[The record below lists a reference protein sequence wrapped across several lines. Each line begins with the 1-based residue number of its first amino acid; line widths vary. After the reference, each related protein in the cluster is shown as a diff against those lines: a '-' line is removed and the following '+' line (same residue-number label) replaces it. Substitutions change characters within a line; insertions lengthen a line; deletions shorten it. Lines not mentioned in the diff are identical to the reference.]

1 MGAVAAVAAVA
12 ADTPRR
18 SPFND
23 AVKSKQSLASAIQP
37 GTVWRSNWNRLEVK
51 ATQEGPILGRGSIKT
66 KTRGLLGP
74 FIGGE
79 LGGEGTRGSGAPGR

>member
-23 AVKSKQSLASAIQP
+23 AAKSKQSLVSEIQP

-51 ATQEGPILGRGSIKT
+51 ATQEGPILGRRSIKT

-79 LGGEGTRGSGAPGR
+79 VGGEGTRGTASER